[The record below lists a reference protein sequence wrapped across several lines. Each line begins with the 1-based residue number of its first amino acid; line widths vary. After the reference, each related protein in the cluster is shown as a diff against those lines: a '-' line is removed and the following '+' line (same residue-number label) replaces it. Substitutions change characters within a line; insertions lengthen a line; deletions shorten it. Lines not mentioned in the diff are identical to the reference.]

1 MVCFESARRH
11 AVLVPLAME
20 QGGLVKE
27 LFYQGNWPLGLGEG
41 RILLRSEQTH
51 STFEIEVIVLILLLF
66 PSHGVMPEERGVKW
80 VLTSLYF
87 DLRSMKTNYI

>member
-66 PSHGVMPEERGVKW
+66 PSHGVMPEERGGQ
-80 VLTSLYF
+80 
-87 DLRSMKTNYI
+87 LRRS